1 MREQGGIFLFKK
13 MLFLQ
18 IHLAVCH
25 AEARL
30 AQEDI
35 LKFKC
40 SWNIFKQNMFV
51 LAGITQNMLFI
62 RESIVEV
69 DMGGSG
75 YK

>member
-18 IHLAVCH
+18 IDLAVCH

-51 LAGITQNMLFI
+51 LAGITQVFHSKKY
-62 RESIVEV
+62 RR
-69 DMGGSG
+69 GGHG
-75 YK
+75 GFWI

>member
-30 AQEDI
+30 ALEEI

-40 SWNIFKQNMFV
+40 S
-51 LAGITQNMLFI
+51 
-62 RESIVEV
+62 
-69 DMGGSG
+69 
-75 YK
+75 